1 MTLRRKTILM
11 TCLVFAAAIAFI
23 FVVSQTILMRRFE
36 ELEKENTTQNVQ
48 RATSALYGNFDSVT
62 INFSSLM
69 VERECFSVVQDGS
82 GGMYIR
88 MNIDEPTYA
97 TLGVNYILFAMTP
110 GIPPIGTGFDL
121 ETQEPIEWPPGLV
134 EELSGDNPLTASP
147 EVDDREI
154 TGILL
159 LQDSTL
165 LVQSYPII
173 ITTEFGPV
181 TGRMIFARFIDSSE
195 IEDLAGQTH
204 LSLSLYRLDNDDIP
218 DDFEAAEAS
227 LSLQAPI
234 FVRPLSSEVVAGYGL
249 LHDVYGEPA
258 LILRA
263 DMPRSIYQQGQQTVI
278 WLVASLACVSL
289 AFGLVTLILLNRVLL
304 SRLASLSVGVNRV
317 RHTGDPSQRVP
328 VTGTDELATLGMS
341 INGMLATLERS
352 QHELRESE
360 AKNQSL
366 VDAIPDMM
374 FRLNKDGEILDVRE
388 ARENRRK
395 SLTVPSGVGSAAQS
409 QPLSTKLIPYA
420 KPHIEAALR
429 TREPQVFEF
438 QMPSNGSTSFYEA
451 RVAVSGEDEALVM
464 VRDVTERKQLDEAKK
479 KELLLKEI
487 HHRVKNNLQVISS
500 LLYLQSRRIQDRRVV
515 EMFNESGN
523 RVKSMTLIHQKLYQS
538 KDMASVGFAE
548 YVRDLTDALF
558 ISYGADPKV
567 INLTLSID
575 DGFVGIDTAIPCG
588 LIINELVSNSLKYAF
603 PNGRQGSIGISMRR
617 TEGNLVNLAVKD
629 DGVGLPKDLDY
640 RNTDTLGLQLVA
652 TLVEQLEGNIQLDR
666 ERGTEFTITF
676 RDPKQTGSEV

>member
-11 TCLVFAAAIAFI
+11 TCVVFAAAIAFI

-36 ELEKENTTQNVQ
+36 ELERENTSQNVQ

-88 MNIDEPTYA
+88 MNVDEPTFA

-110 GIPPIGTGFDL
+110 GVPPAGEGFDL
-121 ETQEPIEWPPGLV
+121 ETHEPIDFPPDLMQ
-134 EELSGDNPLTASP
+134 ELSGDNPLTASP
-147 EVDDREI
+147 EVDGRGI

-165 LVQSYPII
+165 LVQSYPIV

-195 IEDLAGQTH
+195 IETLAGQTH
-204 LSLSLYRLDNDDIP
+204 LSLSLYRFDDANFP
-218 DDFEAAEAS
+218 EDFGTARDS
-227 LSLQAPI
+227 LSFESPI
-234 FVRPLSSEVVAGYGL
+234 FVRPLSNDVVAGYGL
-249 LHDVYGEPA
+249 LTDIYGDPA

-263 DMPRSIYQQGQQTVI
+263 DMPRDIYQQGQQTAI
-278 WLVASLACVSL
+278 WLVASLALVSL
-289 AFGLVTLILLNRVLL
+289 AFGAVTLILLNRVLL
-304 SRLASLSVGVNRV
+304 SRLFSLSVGVNRV
-317 RHTGDPSQRVP
+317 RHTGDPSQRVA
-328 VTGTDELATLGMS
+328 VKGTDELATLGTA
-341 INGMLATLERS
+341 INGMLATLESS

-360 AKNQSL
+360 ARKQAL

-374 FRLNKDGEILDVRE
+374 FRLNKGGELLDVRE
-388 ARENRRK
+388 ARENKRR
-395 SLTVPSGVGSAAQS
+395 SHAFSPSGSSSVQS
-409 QPLSTKLIPYA
+409 EPLSSKLIPYA
-420 KPHIEAALR
+420 KPHIEEALR

-438 QMPSNGSTSFYEA
+438 QIPSNGSTSFYEA

-464 VRDVTERKQLDEAKK
+464 VRDITERKQLDEARK

-500 LLYLQSRRIQDRRVV
+500 LLYLQSRRIQDKKVV

-538 KDMASVGFAE
+538 EDMATVGFGE

-558 ISYGADPKV
+558 ISYGADPNL
-567 INLTLSID
+567 IRLTLAID

-603 PNGRQGSIGISMRR
+603 PDGRRGEIRIAMYR
-617 TEGNLVNLAVKD
+617 TEHNLINLLVSD
-629 DGVGLPKDLDY
+629 NGIGLPNDLDY
-640 RNTDTLGLQLVA
+640 RNTQTLGLQLVA
-652 TLVEQLEGNIQLDR
+652 TLVEQLEGTIELHR
-666 ERGTEFTITF
+666 EHGTNFTITF
-676 RDPKQTGSEV
+676 SDPKQQV

>member
-1 MTLRRKTILM
+1 MTLRRKMILM
-11 TCLVFAAAIAFI
+11 TCLVFALAIALI

-36 ELEKENTTQNVQ
+36 ELEAENTEQNVQ
-48 RATSALYGNFDSVT
+48 RATSALYDNFDSVT

-69 VERECFSVVQDGS
+69 VEKECFSVVQDDS

-110 GIPPIGTGFDL
+110 GVPPIGTGFDL
-121 ETQEPIEWPPGLV
+121 ETKEPIDWPPGLL
-134 EELSGDNPLTASP
+134 EELSVDNPLTSSP

-154 TGILL
+154 TGIILL
-159 LQDSTL
+159 HSSTL

-173 ITTEFGPV
+173 ITTDLGPL

-204 LSLSLYRLDNDDIP
+204 LSLSLYRLDDTEIP
-218 DDFEAAEAS
+218 EDFQAARSS
-227 LSLQAPI
+227 LSSESPI
-234 FVRPLSSEVVAGYGL
+234 VVQPLSSDVVAGYGL
-249 LHDVYGEPA
+249 LNDIYGEPA

-263 DMPRSIYQQGQQTVI
+263 DMPRSIYQQGQETVI
-278 WLVASLACVSL
+278 WLVASLALVSL
-289 AFGLVTLILLNRVLL
+289 AFGLVTLALINRVFL
-304 SRLASLSVGVNRV
+304 SRLFSLSVGVNKV
-317 RHTGDPSQRVP
+317 RHTGDPSERVP
-328 VTGTDELATLGMS
+328 VKGTDELASLGMA

-352 QHELRESE
+352 QHELRQSE
-360 AKNQSL
+360 AKKQAL
-366 VDAIPDMM
+366 VDAIPDTM
-374 FRLNKDGEILDVRE
+374 FRLSKSGEVLDVRE
-388 ARENRRK
+388 ARESRRRN
-395 SLTVPSGVGSAAQS
+395 STLSSSGGISVRNE
-409 QPLSTKLIPYA
+409 PLSSKLIPYA
-420 KPHIEAALR
+420 KPHVEEALR
-429 TREPQVFEF
+429 TKEPQIFEL
-438 QMPSNGSTSFYEA
+438 QIPSNGSTSFYEA

-538 KDMASVGFAE
+538 KDMASVGFDE

-567 INLTLSID
+567 IKPIVNID

-603 PNGRQGSIGISMRR
+603 PEGKQGSIEISMHR
-617 TEGNLVNLAVKD
+617 TEDNLVNLTVSD
-629 DGVGLPKDLDY
+629 DGIGLPKDLDF
-640 RNTDTLGLQLVA
+640 RNTETLGLQLVA
-652 TLVEQLEGNIQLDR
+652 TLAEQLEGSIQLER
-666 ERGTEFTITF
+666 EHGTRFTITF
-676 RDPKQTGSEV
+676 RDRKQPV